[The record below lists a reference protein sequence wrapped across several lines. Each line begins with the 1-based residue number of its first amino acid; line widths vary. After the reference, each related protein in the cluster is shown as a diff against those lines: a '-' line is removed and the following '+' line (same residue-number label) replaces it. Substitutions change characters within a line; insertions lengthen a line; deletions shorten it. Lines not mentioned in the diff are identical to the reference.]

1 VSALEADASAAACH
15 RHRDAG
21 VESAGNISVPEDAPA
36 VLAQGQSSDASDAR
50 KYFQDLQQ
58 ALAELPWIAH
68 VLHYFFETEKKNLEK
83 LASPDAFK
91 AVEYYIHQITSPR
104 ENRIVLSN
112 ETIEIAE
119 QIFESIQQLMLHTIA
134 GDSRQEDFADVRDVI
149 NLVVKHLFKGT
160 GRRVHEWTWDRT
172 FKQIRTGNTKEVI
185 QKTEEFFSMTISSC
199 VVAGELGGLP
209 AKSFGIFFR
218 LPSWLVRLV
227 LFIFKHNTAI
237 QYRLMDHGY
246 RSFVQLNCH
255 VCPDGG
261 VTSQDPVLLHAGGK
275 EVATGEEQVHY
286 SIICGYNIGEC
297 PAWLRDGIAFVGHSI
312 TQEHRDI
319 VEKLSREYHQR
330 FETYLKEGEGR
341 GADAGHSEEEEEE
354 MEEEEEETEK
364 KGGEAVSVHIE
375 VTKKRIESEVV
386 GAVVEGAGSVQ
397 CHTYVQTSEDE
408 GKEEEEEDK
417 KGEGTEK
424 ETDSLSYEHK
434 EQSSSLETV
443 PFESQDSASPFRDLD
458 T

>member
-1 VSALEADASAAACH
+1 MSSTVSALESDASAAACH
-15 RHRDAG
+15 RRRDAG

-36 VLAQGQSSDASDAR
+36 VLAQGQSSNASDDR

-58 ALAELPWIAH
+58 ALSELPWIAH
-68 VLHYFFETEKKNLEK
+68 VLHYFFETEKKTLET

-91 AVEYYIHQITSPR
+91 AVEYYIRQITAPR

-119 QIFESIQQLMLHTIA
+119 QIFESIQQLMLHKIE
-134 GDSRQEDFADVRDVI
+134 GDSGQEELADVKDVI
-149 NLVVKHLFKGT
+149 NLVVKHLFQGT
-160 GRRVHEWTWDRT
+160 GRRVHEWSWDRT
-172 FKQIRTGNTKEVI
+172 FTTIRTGNTKEVI
-185 QKTEEFFSMTISSC
+185 KKTEEFFSMTISSC
-199 VVAGELGGLP
+199 VVSGELGGLP

-246 RSFVQLNCH
+246 RSFVQLHCH

-275 EVATGEEQVHY
+275 DVASGEEQVHY

-319 VEKLSREYHQR
+319 VERLSREYHQR
-330 FETYLKEGEGR
+330 FETYLKEGEGW

-354 MEEEEEETEK
+354 EEER
-364 KGGEAVSVHIE
+364 GEAVGVHFE
-375 VTKKRIESEVV
+375 VTHKRIESEAV
-386 GAVVEGAGSVQ
+386 GAVVEGDVSVK
-397 CHTYVQTSEDE
+397 CHTHAQASEDE

-417 KGEGTEK
+417 KGEGTDK
-424 ETDSLSYEHK
+424 ETDSLPYDYT

-443 PFESQDSASPFRDLD
+443 PFESQDSTGPFCDLD